1 MCRGIEY
8 VHIVVQTPA
17 SRTFSSSRTE
27 SPHSLNTNSPAPCP
41 GSHCSYLFSVSE
53 CNYSRPLPNWVPSH
67 PSRAPSRPP
76 PHLGTCPQ
84 YPAALRVPVLVLL
97 PSPLP
102 ELPAPHSGPH
112 LASCPG
118 ENAEANEL
126 LFPYAIQV
134 LLWPWP
140 FPWPGAAPPL
150 RLPVLLL
157 KKQESGWGWGWQV
170 LHQSGLSALVNY
182 STSIYP
188 SVNAIIIWV
197 IPPVIELPAHLSIKI
212 PLRLVL
218 ASRTNSES

>member
-17 SRTFSSSRTE
+17 FRTFSFSRTE

-53 CNYSRPLPNWVPSH
+53 CNCSRPLPNWVPSH

-112 LASCPG
+112 LASCLG

-126 LFPYAIQV
+126 LLPYAIQV

-157 KKQESGWGWGWQV
+157 KKQESAGIRVGM
-170 LHQSGLSALVNY
+170 GLAGSSPVRTFSSCELLDEHLPQCQCHNY
-182 STSIYP
+182 LGNATSYRIACTFIDKDP
-188 SVNAIIIWV
+188 
-197 IPPVIELPAHLSIKI
+197 
-212 PLRLVL
+212 
-218 ASRTNSES
+218 T